1 MDAPE
6 IKKQFDTACQ
16 HFNNKEFFE
25 AHEVW
30 EDLWVEASGTRH
42 PFLQGLI
49 QIAVALHHA
58 GNCNWVGMRKLF
70 SSGLNYLERGKP
82 DSDPI
87 DVEALKSRVV
97 DFALAVQKVIPD
109 DQTKGEPKNGTALDL
124 PFFELP
130 MKGD

>member
-1 MDAPE
+1 MDPKSTEDRFNA
-6 IKKQFDTACQ
+6 ACQ

-30 EDLWVEASGTRH
+30 EDLWNEASGARH

-58 GNCNWVGMRKLF
+58 GNYNWVGMRKLF
-70 SSGLNYLERGKP
+70 SSGLNYLERGAP

-87 DVEALKSRVV
+87 DVESLKDLVV

-109 DQTKGEPKNGTALDL
+109 EQQKGAPSNGGEVEL

-130 MKGD
+130 RKT